1 MNILV
6 TGGLGYI
13 GSHTVVKLIEEG
25 HNPIIVDNLSNSS
38 IDVLDKIKT
47 LTGKEVVCHFIDL
60 SVFYIEDVL
69 TDIDCI
75 IHFAAYKSVSESVRE
90 PIKYFDNNIT
100 STIKLL
106 QAAQNMGVKKFIF
119 SSSCTVYGEPD
130 IYPVNENTPIK
141 PAKSPYG
148 LTKQICEEILQE
160 VSKTGLNVVILRYF
174 NPIGAHPSGIIFEK
188 PNGVPE
194 NLMPYITGV
203 IEGKYPKLKVF
214 GNDYN
219 THDGTAIRDYIDV
232 NDLADA
238 HIKAISVTEKET
250 YSVINIGSGNG
261 CSVMDVLE
269 AFKRNG
275 FEIPYE
281 IYPRRDGDV
290 EKIYSN
296 SYKAKNIMGWEPTKT
311 IDDSVKSII
320 KTLHQP

>member
-38 IDVLDKIKT
+38 IDVLENIKT
-47 LTGKEVVCHFIDL
+47 LTGKEVECHFIDL
-60 SVFYIEDVL
+60 SVFSIENIL

-106 QAAQNMGVKKFIF
+106 QAAKSMGVKKFIF

-130 IYPVNENTPIK
+130 KFPVNEDTPIK

-160 VSKTGLNVVILRYF
+160 VSKSGLNVVILRYF
-174 NPIGAHPSGIIFEK
+174 NPIGAHPSGLISEK
-188 PNGVPE
+188 PKGVPE
-194 NLMPYITGV
+194 NLIPYITGV
-203 IEGKYPKLKVF
+203 IEGKYLNLKIF

-219 THDGTAIRDYIDV
+219 THDGTAIRDYIDI

-238 HIKAISVTEKET
+238 HVKSILVTEKET
-250 YSVINIGSGNG
+250 FSIINIGSGNG
-261 CSVMDVLE
+261 YSVMDVLE
-269 AFKRNG
+269 AFKRHG
-275 FEIPYE
+275 YEIPYE
-281 IYPRRDGDV
+281 ICPRRDGDI
-290 EKIYSN
+290 EKIYSD
-296 SYKAKNIMGWEPTKT
+296 SSKAKNIMGWGPIKT

>member
-47 LTGKEVVCHFIDL
+47 LTGKEVVYHFIDL
-60 SVFYIEDVL
+60 SVFSIEDVL
-69 TDIDCI
+69 ADIDCI
-75 IHFAAYKSVSESVRE
+75 IHFAAYKSVSESVKE

-106 QAAQNMGVKKFIF
+106 QAAQNMGIKKFIF

-203 IEGKYPKLKVF
+203 IEGKYPNLKVF

-238 HIKAISVTEKET
+238 HVKAIKVTEKET

-261 CSVMDVLE
+261 YSVMDVLE

-281 IYPRRDGDV
+281 ICPRRDGDI
-290 EKIYSN
+290 EKIFSDN
-296 SYKAKNIMGWEPTKT
+296 SKAKSIMNWEPKKT
-311 IDDSVKSII
+311 IDDSVKYII
-320 KTLHQP
+320 KTLHQS